1 MIVFLKLV
9 PKVRL
14 HQAGCCL
21 VHGSLCPMFFS
32 FFSFFWGQ
40 FCDVVAKMAM
50 DNDLQEDL
58 AKFGHKI

>member
-14 HQAGCCL
+14 HQAGCWL
-21 VHGSLCPMFFS
+21 VHGSLYPMFF
-32 FFSFFWGQ
+32 FFFNFRGQ

-50 DNDLQEDL
+50 DDDLQEDL
-58 AKFGHKI
+58 AKFGYKI